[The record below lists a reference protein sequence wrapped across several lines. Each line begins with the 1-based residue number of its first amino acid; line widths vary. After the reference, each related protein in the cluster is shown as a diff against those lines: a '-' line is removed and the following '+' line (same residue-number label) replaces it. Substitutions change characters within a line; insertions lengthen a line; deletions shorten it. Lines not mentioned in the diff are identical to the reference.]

1 MTMTITIKDEEFNAQ
16 DIRRLYTAAI
26 IVADNGDTKEVS
38 LEWIDKEENADVQ
51 IVNYAIFVDM
61 GDEDVESFY
70 FETRQEIHEALDK
83 TKEQIRQKR
92 NGRG

>member
-26 IVADNGDTKEVS
+26 IVAEDGETKEVS
-38 LEWIDKEENADVQ
+38 LDWIDKEENANAK
-51 IVNYAIFVDM
+51 IVNYGIFVDL
-61 GDEDVESFY
+61 GDEDIEEFY
-70 FETRQEIHEALDK
+70 FETREEINEALNK

>member
-26 IVADNGDTKEVS
+26 IVAEDGDTKEVS
-38 LEWIDKEENADVQ
+38 LDWIDNEENASAE

-61 GDEDVESFY
+61 GDEDVEGFY
-70 FETRQEIHEALDK
+70 FETRQEINDALNK